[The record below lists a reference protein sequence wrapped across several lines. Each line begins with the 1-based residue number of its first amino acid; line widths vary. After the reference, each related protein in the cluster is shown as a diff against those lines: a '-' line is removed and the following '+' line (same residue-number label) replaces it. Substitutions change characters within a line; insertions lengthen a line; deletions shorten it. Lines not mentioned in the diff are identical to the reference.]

1 MTKTTKN
8 QFSNL
13 KHIRTGLAV
22 YKTGRSPFWHLRL
35 WDNSKKQYIRRSTK
49 ETSRIEAIDAAKEFA
64 DSYRHSVDPRQAV
77 KKDRS
82 FESFAKRFDAFAKA
96 NNSNARSYSDGR
108 KILYREGDG
117 LISYFGKYDV
127 AQITSGTMRDFLVHL
142 DSRRDKP
149 LANSTKAKQC
159 MVVRQVLRL
168 AFEDGLIDK
177 IPEAPKLKTIDKP
190 RVTLSEQEYRKLM
203 TVAREC
209 ATRGDVVRG
218 VPMTHHHV
226 HLFAFVVHSFL
237 RPTEKE
243 LFGLRHC
250 DVEVKS
256 NPTHLVIS
264 VHGGKTG
271 YRKAATLSFAV
282 LLYKH
287 LFMPMTT
294 PDPDAYVFMP
304 EYKNR
309 ATAVSTAR
317 RIFNHVLDVSG
328 LKYDSNGN
336 ARSPYSLRHFALQS
350 RLRNS
355 KGKVNIYW
363 LAKNAGTS
371 VEQLERFYLK
381 NMELSAEQVENL
393 QTLGDLE

>member
-1 MTKTTKN
+1 MTESTKN
-8 QFSNL
+8 QVSKL
-13 KHIRTGLAV
+13 KHIRSGLAV
-22 YKTGRSPFWHLRL
+22 YQTGRSPFWHLRL

-190 RVTLSEQEYRKLM
+190 RVTFSEQEYRKLM

>member
-1 MTKTTKN
+1 MTESTKN
-8 QFSNL
+8 QVSKL
-13 KHIRTGLAV
+13 KHIRSGLAV
-22 YKTGRSPFWHLRL
+22 YQTGRSPFWHLRL